1 MIKFGIDKQKK
12 KKKKPMEHS
21 DLDIKWYQGPL
32 LNVYYILAWS
42 HVIDMHLSLSGTF
55 HHHLLFTERETKL

>member
-1 MIKFGIDKQKK
+1 
-12 KKKKPMEHS
+12 MEHS